1 MTDAAFD
8 VLIVGGGPAGSTV
21 ARLLAQRGY
30 RVALFERAHMPRYKA
45 CAGIFSL
52 RRAEDVQLDLS
63 PAIQG
68 WSETLVLTLER
79 RRKRSVHRVGLPQG
93 KLGLIDRMH
102 FDHYLWQKAI
112 EAGVQSFAGTPVRAV
127 ESHPDRVTV
136 STNTARYTGRFL
148 VGADGAESL
157 VNRQLGILSMHSR
170 VLSLVTEPQSGGTP
184 IAPNE
189 VVASLGCVPRG
200 YGWVFPKNGHYS
212 VGLYTLRS
220 GRIDLRPW
228 LQAYLMRWG
237 IKPEASSGAL
247 HGAWLSHCS
256 PEGPWHRG
264 RALLA
269 GDAGG
274 LSDPFS
280 GEGLCH
286 AIGSAVRAA
295 DGLNR
300 ALIAGSDDLS
310 SYSERIEREIASDF
324 PHARR
329 LARAFYRF
337 PRLTFYLVKRNEAL
351 CQRFLEILTGEST
364 YQAFN
369 QRLKKDYK
377 VLF

>member
-112 EAGVQSFAGTPVRAV
+112 EAGVQAFPGTPVRAV

-148 VGADGAESL
+148 IGADGSESL

-170 VLSLVTEPQSGGTP
+170 VLSLVTEPQSGGSP
-184 IAPNE
+184 IGPTE

-200 YGWVFPKNGHYS
+200 YGWIFPKNGHYS
-212 VGLYTLRS
+212 VGLYTLRT

-228 LQAYLMRWG
+228 LRAYLTRWG
-237 IKPEASSGAL
+237 IEPEASSGAL

-256 PEGPWHRG
+256 AEGPWHRG